1 MAPIKHEFQG
11 LRVGDASIMLRI
23 VSWNIDAA
31 CIMIGE
37 KLADLVRADP
47 AVNPASYEE
56 VLYG

>member
-1 MAPIKHEFQG
+1 M
-11 LRVGDASIMLRI
+11 D
-23 VSWNIDAA
+23 VSTSYCDCNAA

>member
-1 MAPIKHEFQG
+1 MGRRHAGYGVTDEHYDT
-11 LRVGDASIMLRI
+11 VASALL
-23 VSWNIDAA
+23 WTNAA

-37 KLADLVRADP
+37 KLAGLVRADP